1 MANDEPAPDLAAAR
15 LAYEQRDFAAALR
28 LLDALTPER
37 QRSAQALNLRGNV
50 HLACEHAAEA
60 RRFYQA
66 AFDADPGYAKARFNL
81 GLACLG
87 DGETAAAADH
97 LHVSL
102 QSSPGTSEDHLLAGN
117 VLQAAGRLDDA
128 MTHWRR
134 ATDIEPTQFAAW
146 INLGSHSR
154 AAGRLPDA
162 IAALTRAV
170 AIAPG
175 VAQAHLELG
184 IALREAGE
192 LAPAVESLRKA
203 SELDPAGLA
212 PTLHLADALRLVDRS
227 AEAMLL
233 LDALASRHP
242 GEGAIAKLQGL
253 LALQSGQREAAAAHY
268 ARALELR
275 PGDEEVRHLR
285 DAAEGRRVDTAP
297 AGYVRALFDDFA
309 GRFDAE
315 LVEGLRYAVPEVLAA
330 ELLRALPAERTG
342 KLVDLGCG
350 TGLVGEALRGSGL
363 RLTGVDLSPRMLDK
377 ARERGLYEELVCAD
391 LLDFLANAVP
401 QSFVA
406 ATAADV
412 LIYEGRIEQV
422 LAGCMRVLVRG
433 GVVALSIETHDEP
446 DAGITV
452 LRPSGRFS
460 HHADTVVSRALA
472 LGFEVLQQR
481 TLVLRMDQGRPLAGA
496 VLVFRAGGH

>member
-1 MANDEPAPDLAAAR
+1 MAQDDPPPDLAAAR
-15 LAYEQRDFAAALR
+15 NAYDRREFARALT
-28 LLDALTPER
+28 LLDALPAG
-37 QRSAQALNLRGNV
+37 QGPSAEALNLRGNV
-50 HLACEHAAEA
+50 HLACEEPARA
-60 RRFYQA
+60 RRCYEA
-66 AFDADPGYAKARFNL
+66 ALAADPDFAKARFNL
-81 GLACLG
+81 GLACLQDG
-87 DGETAAAADH
+87 DATAAGTH
-97 LHVSL
+97 LLASL
-102 QSSPGTSEDHLLAGN
+102 EQSQGTSEDHLLAGN
-117 VLQAAGRLDDA
+117 VLHATGRLKEA
-128 MTHWRR
+128 MDQWSR
-134 ATDIEPTQFAAW
+134 AAEIDPSQFAAW
-146 INLGSHSR
+146 LNLGSHSR
-154 AAGRLPDA
+154 AAGRLPEA
-162 IAALTRAV
+162 IAALSQAV
-170 AIAPG
+170 SIAPG

-203 SELDPAGLA
+203 SELDPAGIA

-227 AEAMLL
+227 PEAMLL
-233 LDALASRHP
+233 LDALASQHP

-268 ARALELR
+268 GRAAELL

-315 LVEGLRYAVPEVLAA
+315 LVDGLRYAVPEVLAS
-330 ELLRALPAERTG
+330 ELLRWLPAEGTG
-342 KLVDLGCG
+342 KIVDLGCG

-363 RLTGVDLSPRMLDK
+363 RLTGVDLSPRMLEK

-391 LLDFLANAVP
+391 LLGYLADAMP

-422 LAGCMRVLVRG
+422 LSGCMRVLVRG
-433 GVVALSIETHDEP
+433 GIVALSIETHDEP

-452 LRPSGRFS
+452 LRPSGRFA
-460 HHADTVVSRALA
+460 HHADTVVARARV
-472 LGFEVLQQR
+472 LGFEVLQQH
-481 TLVLRMDQGRPLAGA
+481 TLALRMDQGRPLAGA
-496 VLVFRAGGH
+496 VLVFRAGGR